1 MNKKIFSLLLVV
13 LALLSIS
20 AISAA
25 DVIDNNQTLALDSS
39 SDISA
44 VSSGDADVLAISN
57 NDEIQQT
64 SDSDD
69 VLGGDS
75 RYPTKIAFIANNPRE
90 NEPFT
95 IGYNI
100 WSPDEED
107 DDDEMSD
114 DEDFEV
120 TLELDDYI
128 LTSYPSAYEG
138 VDVVR
143 YKGYFYNI
151 VLPNPGFHFSNRITC
166 WGSDDYK
173 PSTWTDDNFYVLPQE
188 GSKIIF
194 TDFLPGMEDGVI
206 NFDYGEEIF
215 LNFRAVSEKTNAG
228 LSYVEFN
235 GEFDQNLFR
244 VITGGDGEISFKID
258 GTLAAGSHTLKFLN
272 VQSEFE
278 PYFTETTIT
287 INVNRLPVY
296 MDVDTEDLDLDVGE
310 TAKVDADLYPPEAG
324 SPTFTP
330 SNTNV
335 VTVDSNGNVN
345 AVGEGK
351 ATITVSYA
359 GTEKYAAVESVIIP
373 VNVFKIETSID
384 VEEDSLELDVGDE
397 DRLVANLDPPEAGKL
412 TYVSS
417 NESVVTVD
425 DKGNYKAVGEGK
437 ATITV
442 SFAGDYKY
450 AAAEDVVVEVNVSKI
465 ETDIT
470 VEEESLELNVGDEG
484 SIEAE
489 LEPVEAGRVTHV
501 SSDESVVTVDSN
513 GNYKAVGEGEATITV
528 RFDGDYNKYTLSEV
542 VVTVS
547 VSKIETSIA
556 VEDDSLELDVDE
568 EGNIGAELNPVEAGK
583 LTYVSSNESVVAV
596 DENGNFKAVG
606 EGKATITVSFDG
618 DYNKYALSDAVV
630 TVSVSKIETS
640 IDVEEESLEFFVG
653 DSDAIVAEL
662 TPIGAGRVNF
672 TSSNVSV
679 VTVDKKGILKSVGEG
694 EATITVS
701 YEGNYKY
708 SSSEATVT
716 VKVSKIG
723 TSIDLHSDDNLNLFV
738 GEEDTIV
745 AELNPPKVGR
755 ITYTSSDD
763 SVVTVDS
770 NGNLAAVGEG
780 EANITLSFRGNSRC
794 VAADNVTI
802 KVSVSKIDTS
812 ISVYKDSFNL
822 YVGDEDSIDAELSP
836 NEAGDITFTSSD
848 ESVVTVD
855 ANGNLVAVGEGE
867 AEITVSFAGNNMFNP
882 SETVVNV
889 NVSKKSVRIE
899 LMSNDTLELNVGDED
914 KIIAYII
921 IDDGSEMIPFDLFNS
936 LEYNVTSDDDDDD
949 DDSADD
955 IVEVDDEGNVKAV
968 GEGEATIVIS
978 FSGNDMYEAAD
989 DVEVSVTVSMIETS
1003 IKINSAN
1010 SLKLFVGNED
1020 IIDAEL
1026 NPDDAGDIT
1035 FTSSDESV
1043 VTVDEEGN
1051 IVAVGEGEA
1060 EITLSFD
1067 GDERYEAAEDAVATV
1082 TVSKIDTSI
1091 TINSEKS
1098 LELFVGD
1105 GVSVVA
1111 ELNPVEAG
1119 NVTFT
1124 SSDESVVTVGDD
1136 GSVVAV
1142 GEGEATITLSYDGN
1156 YKYNAADDVTVT
1168 VSVSKIDTNIS
1179 VDEDSLDLFVGDEDS
1194 IAAELNPADAG
1205 NVTFVSSDESVVT
1218 VGDDG
1223 SVVAVGEGEA
1233 NITVSFDGDDKY
1245 VASEA
1250 IVTVTV
1256 SKIDTSISVVDD
1268 ELELNV
1274 HDEDSIAAE
1283 LNPADAGNV
1292 TFVSSDESVVTV
1304 GDDGS
1309 VVAVGEGEANI
1320 TVSFDGDDRYVASE
1334 AVITV
1339 TVSKIDTIISVRDNS
1354 LDMIVGDEDIII
1366 ADFDPEEAGNLTF
1379 TSSDE
1384 SVVTVDG
1391 EGNIEAINEGEAII
1405 TVSFAG
1411 DDKYAASEAIVY
1423 VTVSMINTRIDI
1435 RSDDSLDMFV
1445 GDEDN
1450 ITAFVV
1456 ADYGSGMIPVIH
1468 LKSLEY
1474 SSSDESVVTVDEDGN
1489 VKAVGE
1495 GEAVITVSFD
1505 GDGRYAAAEDVII
1518 PVAVSLRDTSIDA
1531 KPKSLDLYV
1540 GEDDK
1545 IYYFAIP
1552 EDLDIKLNSSDESV
1566 ATVEI
1571 VDDYVVV
1578 TAVGEGEA
1586 NITFTVGDDTE
1597 YVLNSVTVY
1606 VTVSKIPTEIIVD
1619 DSLTLNVGDV
1629 TIIDLTTDPED
1640 LDVTYESSD
1649 PSVVIVD
1656 EHGIITA
1663 VSNGTAIITI
1673 EIEEDD
1679 MYEASEATII
1689 VTVNLEP
1696 AKEELNITADADD
1709 IIVGEDA
1716 IIEIL
1721 GLGNATG
1728 NITLTIGGINYTL
1741 IISDGK
1747 AIFDIPD
1754 LDVGNYTIPVYYSG
1768 DDYYAPVNIYVN
1780 LNVGEKKPDVITA
1793 DNVTKYYGDS
1803 ERFVVIV
1810 TDYKGNPVA
1819 GKNVSFLIN
1828 GVSYTR
1834 TTNAKG
1840 SASIPL
1846 NLISGHYNI
1855 TVTVDNKNFT
1865 SEVNILPTVN
1875 GSDVVKVFRNG
1886 THYFATF
1893 RDREGYYLK
1902 EGTAVRFNI
1911 NGVMYDR
1918 KISGNEGLAKL
1929 NINLEQGEYI
1939 ITAMNTV
1946 TGENA
1951 ANKITVIPKLIEN
1964 RDITKYYRNETQYTV
1979 KVIGDDG
1986 KAVGAGEIVKFNI
1999 NGVFYTRST
2008 NESGIV
2014 KLNLNLQ
2021 PGDYILTAEYGNC
2034 KVSNNVKIISVLFAS
2049 DMSMKYRDG
2058 SKFTAKLVDGEGR
2071 SYAGQTVQFNI
2082 NGVMY
2087 NRVTDSSGQAKLN
2100 INLMAGEY
2108 IITSSYNGSNIANT
2122 IAITA

>member
-64 SDSDD
+64 FDSDD
-69 VLGGDS
+69 VLGSDS
-75 RYPTKIAFIANNPRE
+75 RYPTKIAFSYGNNPRE

-128 LTSYPSAYEG
+128 LYSYPSAYDG

-143 YKGYFYNI
+143 YKGDFYNI
-151 VLPNPGFHFSNRITC
+151 VLPNPGFHRSNRITC

-173 PSTWTDDNFYVLPQE
+173 PSTWTYDNFYVLPQE

-228 LSYVEFN
+228 LSNVEFN

-397 DRLVANLDPPEAGKL
+397 DRLVAMLDPLEAGKL

-450 AAAEDVVVEVNVSKI
+450 AAAEDVVVEVSVSKI

-484 SIEAE
+484 GIEAE
-489 LEPVEAGRVTHV
+489 LEPVEAGRVTYV

-528 RFDGDYNKYTLSEV
+528 SFDGDYNKYTLSKV

-547 VSKIETSIA
+547 VSKIETGVA

-568 EGNIGAELNPVEAGK
+568 EGNIGAELDPIEAGK
-583 LTYVSSNESVVAV
+583 LTYVSSNESVVTV

-606 EGKATITVSFDG
+606 EGKAIITVSFDG
-618 DYNKYALSDAVV
+618 DYNKYVLSDAVV

-640 IDVEEESLEFFVG
+640 IDVEEESLEFFIG

-708 SSSEATVT
+708 TSSEATVT
-716 VKVSKIG
+716 VKVYKIV
-723 TSIDLHSDDNLNLFV
+723 TSIDLHSDDYLNLFV

-770 NGNLAAVGEG
+770 NGNYKAVGEG

-812 ISVYKDSFNL
+812 INVYEDSFNL
-822 YVGDEDSIDAELSP
+822 SVGDEYSIDAELIP
-836 NEAGDITFTSSD
+836 NEAGDIIFTSSD

-867 AEITVSFAGNNMFNP
+867 AEITISFAGNNMYNP

-899 LMSNDTLELNVGDED
+899 LMSNDTLELNVGDEE

-921 IDDGSEMIPFDLFNS
+921 IDDGSEMIPFDLFDS
-936 LEYNVTSDDDDDD
+936 LEYNVASDD

-955 IVEVDDEGNVKAV
+955 IIEVDNEGNVKAV

-978 FSGNDMYEAAD
+978 FSGNDMYKAAA

-1003 IKINSAN
+1003 IKINGN
-1010 SLKLFVGNED
+1010 SSFDLFVGDED
-1020 IIDAEL
+1020 SIDAEL
-1026 NPDDAGDIT
+1026 DPDDAGDIT

-1043 VTVDEEGN
+1043 VTVDGEGN
-1051 IVAVGEGEA
+1051 LVAVGEGEA
-1060 EITLSFD
+1060 EITISFD
-1067 GDERYEAAEDAVATV
+1067 GDERYEAAADAVVTV
-1082 TVSKIDTSI
+1082 TVSKIDTLI
-1091 TINSEKS
+1091 VINSEKS
-1098 LELFVGD
+1098 LDLFVGD
-1105 GVSVVA
+1105 ETSVVA
-1111 ELNPVEAG
+1111 ELDPVGAG
-1119 NVTFT
+1119 NVTFV
-1124 SSDESVVTVGDD
+1124 SSDESVVTVD
-1136 GSVVAV
+1136 GKGNVVAV
-1142 GEGEATITLSYDGN
+1142 GEGEANITISFDGD

-1168 VSVSKIDTNIS
+1168 VSVSKIDTSIGVN
-1179 VDEDSLDLFVGDEDS
+1179 DELELFVGDED
-1194 IAAELNPADAG
+1194 IIVAELTPSDAG
-1205 NVTFVSSDESVVT
+1205 NLTFTSSDESVVT
-1218 VGDDG
+1218 VDEDG

-1250 IVTVTV
+1250 I
-1256 SKIDTSISVVDD
+1256 
-1268 ELELNV
+1268 
-1274 HDEDSIAAE
+1274 
-1283 LNPADAGNV
+1283 
-1292 TFVSSDESVVTV
+1292 
-1304 GDDGS
+1304 
-1309 VVAVGEGEANI
+1309 
-1320 TVSFDGDDRYVASE
+1320 
-1334 AVITV
+1334 ITV
-1339 TVSKIDTIISVRDNS
+1339 TVSKVDTIISVKKDS
-1354 LDMIVGDEDIII
+1354 LDMFVGDENIII
-1366 ADFDPEEAGNLTF
+1366 AGLDPEEAGNLTF
-1379 TSSDE
+1379 ISSDE
-1384 SVVTVDG
+1384 SVVTVDD
-1391 EGNIEAINEGEAII
+1391 EGNVKAVSEGETII

-1411 DDKYAASEAIVY
+1411 DDKYATSEAIVY
-1423 VTVSMINTRIDI
+1423 VTVSMIDTRIDI
-1435 RSDDSLDMFV
+1435 RSDDSFDMFV

-1450 ITAFVV
+1450 IIAFVV

-1474 SSSDESVVTVDEDGN
+1474 ASSDDSVVTVDGEGN

-1495 GEAVITVSFD
+1495 GVAVITVSFA
-1505 GDGRYAAAEDVII
+1505 GDGRYAAAEDKII
-1518 PVAVSLRDTSIDA
+1518 PVTVSLRDTSIDA

-1545 IYYFAIP
+1545 IYYFSIP
-1552 EDLDIKLNSSDESV
+1552 EDSDIKFNSSDESIV
-1566 ATVEI
+1566 TVEI

-1586 NITFTVGDDTE
+1586 NITFTVGDDAE
-1597 YVLNSVTVY
+1597 YVLNSATVY

-1619 DSLTLNVGDV
+1619 DSLTLDVGDV
-1629 TIIDLTTDPED
+1629 TIIDLTTNPGY

-1663 VSNGTAIITI
+1663 VSNGTALITI

-1679 MYEASEATII
+1679 MYEASQATIFVI
-1689 VTVNLEP
+1689 VYPEP
-1696 AKEELNITADADD
+1696 AKEELNITADTDD

-1728 NITLTIGGINYTL
+1728 NITITIGGINYTV

-1780 LNVGEKKPDVITA
+1780 LNVGEEKPDVITA

-1803 ERFVVIV
+1803 ERFVVV
-1810 TDYKGNPVA
+1810 VNDYKGNPVA

-1840 SASIPL
+1840 SASISL

-1855 TVTVDNKNFT
+1855 TVTVDNKTFT

-1893 RDREGYYLK
+1893 HDCEGNYLK
-1902 EGTAVRFNI
+1902 EGTEVIFNI

-1918 KISGNEGLAKL
+1918 MISGDKGLAKL

-1939 ITAMNTV
+1939 ITAINTV

-1964 RDITKYYRNETQYTV
+1964 RDIVKYYRNETQYTV
-1979 KVIGDDG
+1979 KVIRDDG

-2021 PGDYILTAEYGNC
+2021 PGDYVVTAEYGNC
-2034 KVSNNVKIISVLFAS
+2034 KISNNVKILSVLSAS

-2122 IAITA
+2122 IAIAA